1 MIDVERRGKA
11 GVKTKQQNA
20 ENKSRKRLFSS
31 TISRTSSYFN
41 SHLISTQFMYTDWL
55 PAKWAEAGLFLGLSY
70 EAEDAA
76 SAHDDVLDDDD
87 GVCGVCLTI

>member
-1 MIDVERRGKA
+1 
-11 GVKTKQQNA
+11 
-20 ENKSRKRLFSS
+20 
-31 TISRTSSYFN
+31 
-41 SHLISTQFMYTDWL
+41 MYTDWL